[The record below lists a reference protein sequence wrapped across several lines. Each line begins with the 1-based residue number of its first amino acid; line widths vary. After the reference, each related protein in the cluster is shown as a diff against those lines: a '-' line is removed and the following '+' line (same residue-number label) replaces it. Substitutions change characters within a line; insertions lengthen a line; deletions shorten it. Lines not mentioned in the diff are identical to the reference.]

1 MFTYTYNTRS
11 GDYKTFNTVK
21 PSVIL
26 DIAQDIA
33 IRHSDTC
40 NYGLEVLRGMNFA
53 WLLQGMKLHLN
64 RQVETLKPI
73 TAHTAVKNMRG
84 TTSERGT
91 LFEQDG
97 QIVAKTIANWFLF
110 DGERQRPAR
119 IPSEIAEAYGFHDF
133 EDDFFTF
140 KKPELI
146 AAEPLYNVRVSNKE
160 IDTNNHLNNQKSAEI
175 LMDALPPH
183 FLFTDMTVFYK
194 KAAYLGDTL
203 TLCRADIENG
213 YYAQLINSNGDIC
226 VAGTFEIK

>member
-1 MFTYTYNTRS
+1 MFTHTYYTRY
-11 GDYKTFNTVK
+11 GDYKTFDTIK

-26 DIAQDIA
+26 DIAQDVA

-40 NYGLEVLRGMNFA
+40 DYGLERLKGMNMA

-64 RQVETLKPI
+64 RQIATDKPI

-110 DGERQRPAR
+110 DSERMRPIR
-119 IPSEIAEAYGFHDF
+119 IPTEIAEAYGFHDF

-140 KKPELI
+140 KKPELTE
-146 AAEPLYNVRVSNKE
+146 ATPLYDIHVANKE

-175 LMDALPPH
+175 LMDALPPD

-213 YYAQLINSNGDIC
+213 YYVQLINCDGDVC
-226 VAGTFEIK
+226 VAGTFEII